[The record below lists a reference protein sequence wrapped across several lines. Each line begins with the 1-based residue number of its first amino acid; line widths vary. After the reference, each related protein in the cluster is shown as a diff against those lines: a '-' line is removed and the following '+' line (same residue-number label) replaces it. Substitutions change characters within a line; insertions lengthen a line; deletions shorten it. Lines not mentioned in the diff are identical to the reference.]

1 MKNILR
7 TSLLFVFLL
16 LWDFALFAQPTEPGD
31 TDGTGNLEGADAP
44 AAPIDDWIS
53 LVLILGL
60 LLGYY
65 ILKTR
70 KEISE

>member
-1 MKNILR
+1 MKNKNKTLLTLILFLI
-7 TSLLFVFLL
+7 SNVLLI
-16 LWDFALFAQPTEPGD
+16 AQPGD
-31 TDGTGNLEGADAP
+31 TDGTDNLEGVDTP

-53 LVLILGL
+53 LVLVLGL

-70 KEISE
+70 KQISE

>member
-1 MKNILR
+1 MKNKNKIL
-7 TSLLFVFLL
+7 LVLALFLFFFTDAL
-16 LWDFALFAQPTEPGD
+16 LFAQPGD

-70 KEISE
+70 KEIS